1 MTQRLLRLSLAHYR
15 KDSCTEESCHY
26 FGTALHA
33 KQAATLHAK
42 HGTLQYYQVG
52 AISPICK
59 SKYSRV
65 VISWR
70 GQVYST
76 QAARDALDAFRR
88 SLGADW
94 TIDQHDLTVELY
106 IRDLQTLR
114 NIAADPEFASFYHLE
129 EPYLSRRHVVA
140 SLGWVEAYVEEGKVV
155 NVTDE
160 GSEYRPGFGEFV
172 GSGGELEKAL
182 A

>member
-1 MTQRLLRLSLAHYR
+1 MAQRLLRLSLAHYR

-42 HGTLQYYQVG
+42 HGTLQYYQV
-52 AISPICK
+52 
-59 SKYSRV
+59 
-65 VISWR
+65 
-70 GQVYST
+70 YST
-76 QAARDALDAFRR
+76 QSTRDALDAFRR
-88 SLGADW
+88 SLGTDW
-94 TIDQHDLTVELY
+94 TIDTHDLTVELY

-140 SLGWVEAYVEEGKVV
+140 SLGWVEAYVEDGRVV

-160 GSEYRPGFGEFV
+160 GSEYRPEFGVFV
-172 GSGGELEKAL
+172 GGGGELERGL

>member
-1 MTQRLLRLSLAHYR
+1 MAQRLLRLSLAHYR
-15 KDSCTEESCHY
+15 KDSCSEESCHY
-26 FGTALHA
+26 FGTTLHA

-42 HGTLQYYQVG
+42 HGTRQYY
-52 AISPICK
+52 
-59 SKYSRV
+59 
-65 VISWR
+65 
-70 GQVYST
+70 QVYST
-76 QAARDALDAFRR
+76 QATRDALDAFRR

-94 TIDQHDLTVELY
+94 TIDSHDLTVELY

-140 SLGWVEAYVEEGKVV
+140 SLGWVEAYVEEGRVV
-155 NVTDE
+155 HVTDE
-160 GSEYRPGFGEFV
+160 GSEYRPVLQDFV
-172 GSGGELEKAL
+172 GQGGDLESAL